1 MGNIVNIKEHIED
14 IIGGKDGLYRRIF
27 KFCSFIEINKKS

>member
-1 MGNIVNIKEHIED
+1 MGNIVNMKEHIE
-14 IIGGKDGLYRRIF
+14 DGLYRRIF